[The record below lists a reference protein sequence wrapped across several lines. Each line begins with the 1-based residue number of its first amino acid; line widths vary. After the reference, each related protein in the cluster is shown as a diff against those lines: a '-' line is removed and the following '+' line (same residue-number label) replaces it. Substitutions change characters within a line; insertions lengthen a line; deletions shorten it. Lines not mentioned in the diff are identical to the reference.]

1 MVHTSSKQA
10 SSRPALFAR
19 IVGGAWIALALLL
32 AELVFPG
39 HASADGGAPNLA
51 YVAGTAQGIS
61 VIDIQQQKVTK
72 TISVAG
78 NPHTVLL
85 SLDGRFLYV
94 SQPGLNRVSI
104 LSASTGQTICSATVA
119 GQPSLLTID
128 PGTNTLYAAG
138 SGANSISGLSDT
150 TCALKQTITLKSPV
164 YGMMVAVVGTG
175 DNGGT
180 GNQLWVSEN
189 NDLVYYDSTGKQ
201 LGSFAIPGGPQYIT
215 IPTGSFIYTTTRQG
229 AVYAVDLNTLKLTG
243 PLISDGPFGTMDYD
257 AVTDEIYVPNLQ
269 KEQIEV
275 LAPLITGASVPHEP
289 ARTIPLGVKPQSI
302 AITSDGQL
310 GFVALSGGNVAMLD
324 IPGRQLI
331 NTIHVGGDPQFI
343 ITGLYPPVIG
353 TTPQQASF
361 WTTVA
366 TVLAYVLVVALI
378 IIPILF
384 YRRYSRARTFKMKKR
399 E

>member
-1 MVHTSSKQA
+1 MT
-10 SSRPALFAR
+10 
-19 IVGGAWIALALLL
+19 GGAFIVMALLL
-32 AELVFPG
+32 AMLALPG
-39 HASADGGAPNLA
+39 RASADGGAPNLA

-78 NPHTVLL
+78 DPHTVLL

-94 SQPGLNRVSI
+94 SQPGLKRVSI
-104 LSASTGQTICSATVA
+104 ISASTGQSICSATVA
-119 GQPSLLTID
+119 GQPSLLAID

-138 SGANSISGLSDT
+138 SGANSISGLSNT
-150 TCALKQTITLKSPV
+150 TCALKQTITLKSPI
-164 YGMMVAVVGTG
+164 YGMAVAVVGTG

-189 NDLVYYDSTGKQ
+189 NNLVYFDATGKQ
-201 LGSFAIPGGPQYIT
+201 LGSFTIPGGPQYIT
-215 IPTGSFIYTTTRQG
+215 IPTGSYIYTTTRQG
-229 AVYAVDLNTLKLTG
+229 AVYAIDLNTLKLTG
-243 PLISDGPFGTMDYD
+243 PLISDGPYGTMDYD
-257 AVTDEIYVPNLQ
+257 AMTDQIYVPNLH
-269 KEQIEV
+269 KNQIDV
-275 LAPLITGASVPHEP
+275 LAPLITGASAPQEP
-289 ARTIPLGVKPQSI
+289 ARIIPLGVAPQSI

-331 NTIHVGGDPQFI
+331 NTIHVGGNPHFI

-361 WTTVA
+361 WSTVA
-366 TVLAYVLVVALI
+366 TVLAYLLVIALI

-384 YRRYSRARTFKMKKR
+384 YRRYSRARAFKMKKR

>member
-1 MVHTSSKQA
+1 MVHRSSKQA
-10 SSRPALFAR
+10 SSRSVLFAR
-19 IVGGAWIALALLL
+19 LAGGTWIALALLL
-32 AELVFPG
+32 AALVFPG

-78 NPHTVLL
+78 NPRTVLL

-104 LSASTGQTICSATVA
+104 LSASTGQTICSATVS
-119 GQPSLLTID
+119 GQPSLLAID

-138 SGANSISGLSDT
+138 SGSNSISGLSDT
-150 TCALKQTITLKSPV
+150 TCALKQTIALKSPV
-164 YGMMVAVVGTG
+164 YGMAVAVVGTG

-189 NDLVYYDSTGKQ
+189 NDLFYYDSTGKQ

-229 AVYAVDLNTLKLTG
+229 AVYAIDLNTLKLTG

-257 AVTDEIYVPNLQ
+257 AVTDQVYVPNLQ

-289 ARTIPLGVKPQSI
+289 TRIIPLGVKPQSI

-310 GFVALSGGNVAMLD
+310 GFVALNGGNVAMLD

-331 NTIHVGGDPQFI
+331 NTIHVGGNPQFI

-366 TVLAYVLVVALI
+366 TVLAYLLVVALI

-384 YRRYSRARTFKMKKR
+384 YRRYTRARAFKMDKR

>member
-1 MVHTSSKQA
+1 MT
-10 SSRPALFAR
+10 
-19 IVGGAWIALALLL
+19 GGAFIVMALLL
-32 AELVFPG
+32 AILALPG
-39 HASADGGAPNLA
+39 RASADGGAPNLA

-78 NPHTVLL
+78 DPHTVLL

-104 LSASTGQTICSATVA
+104 ISASTGQSICSATVA
-119 GQPSLLTID
+119 GQPSLLAID

-138 SGANSISGLSDT
+138 SGANSISGLSNT
-150 TCALKQTITLKSPV
+150 TCALKQTITLKSPI
-164 YGMMVAVVGTG
+164 YGMAVAVVGTG

-189 NDLVYYDSTGKQ
+189 NNLVYFDATGKQ
-201 LGSFAIPGGPQYIT
+201 LGSFTIPGGPQYIT
-215 IPTGSFIYTTTRQG
+215 IPTGSYIYTTTRQG
-229 AVYAVDLNTLKLTG
+229 AVYAIDLNTLKLTG
-243 PLISDGPFGTMDYD
+243 PLISDGPYGTMDYD
-257 AVTDEIYVPNLQ
+257 AMTDQIYVPNLH
-269 KEQIEV
+269 KNQIDV
-275 LAPLITGASVPHEP
+275 LAPLITGASAPQEP
-289 ARTIPLGVKPQSI
+289 ARIIPLGVAPQSI

-331 NTIHVGGDPQFI
+331 NTIHVGGNPHFI

-361 WTTVA
+361 WSTVA
-366 TVLAYVLVVALI
+366 TVLAYLLVIALI

-384 YRRYSRARTFKMKKR
+384 YRRYSRARAFKMKKR

>member
-1 MVHTSSKQA
+1 MT
-10 SSRPALFAR
+10 
-19 IVGGAWIALALLL
+19 GGAFIVMALLL
-32 AELVFPG
+32 AMLALPG
-39 HASADGGAPNLA
+39 RASADGGAPNLA

-78 NPHTVLL
+78 DPHTVLL

-104 LSASTGQTICSATVA
+104 ISASTGQTICSATVA
-119 GQPSLLTID
+119 GQPSLLAID

-138 SGANSISGLSDT
+138 SGANSISGLSNT
-150 TCALKQTITLKSPV
+150 TCALKQTITLKSPI
-164 YGMMVAVVGTG
+164 YGMAVAVVGTG

-189 NDLVYYDSTGKQ
+189 NNLVYFDATGKQ
-201 LGSFAIPGGPQYIT
+201 LGSFTIPGGPQYIT
-215 IPTGSFIYTTTRQG
+215 IPTGSYIYTTTRQG
-229 AVYAVDLNTLKLTG
+229 AVYAIDLNTLKLTG
-243 PLISDGPFGTMDYD
+243 PLISDGPYGTMDYD
-257 AVTDEIYVPNLQ
+257 AMTDQIYVPNLH
-269 KEQIEV
+269 KNQIDV
-275 LAPLITGASVPHEP
+275 LAPLITGASAPQEP
-289 ARTIPLGVKPQSI
+289 ARIIPLGVAPQSI

-331 NTIHVGGDPQFI
+331 NTIHVGGNPHFI

-361 WTTVA
+361 WSTVA
-366 TVLAYVLVVALI
+366 TVLAYLLVIALI

-384 YRRYSRARTFKMKKR
+384 YRRYSRARAFKMKKR

>member
-1 MVHTSSKQA
+1 MT
-10 SSRPALFAR
+10 
-19 IVGGAWIALALLL
+19 GGAFIVMALLL
-32 AELVFPG
+32 AMLALPG
-39 HASADGGAPNLA
+39 RASADGGAPNLA

-78 NPHTVLL
+78 DPHTVLL

-104 LSASTGQTICSATVA
+104 ISASTGQSICSATVA
-119 GQPSLLTID
+119 GQPSLLAID

-138 SGANSISGLSDT
+138 SGANSISGLSNT
-150 TCALKQTITLKSPV
+150 TCALKQTITLKSPI
-164 YGMMVAVVGTG
+164 YGMAVAVVGTG

-189 NDLVYYDSTGKQ
+189 NNLVYFDATGKQ
-201 LGSFAIPGGPQYIT
+201 LGSFTIPGGPQYIT
-215 IPTGSFIYTTTRQG
+215 IPTGSYIYTTTRQG
-229 AVYAVDLNTLKLTG
+229 AVYAIDLNTLKLTG
-243 PLISDGPFGTMDYD
+243 PLISDGPYGTMDYD
-257 AVTDEIYVPNLQ
+257 AMTDQIYVPNLH
-269 KEQIEV
+269 KNQIDV
-275 LAPLITGASVPHEP
+275 LAPLITGASAPQEP
-289 ARTIPLGVKPQSI
+289 ARIIPLGVAPQSI

-331 NTIHVGGDPQFI
+331 NTIHVGGNPHFI

-361 WTTVA
+361 WSTVA
-366 TVLAYVLVVALI
+366 TVLAYLLVIALI

-384 YRRYSRARTFKMKKR
+384 YRRYSRARAFKMKKR

>member
-1 MVHTSSKQA
+1 M
-10 SSRPALFAR
+10 
-19 IVGGAWIALALLL
+19 ALLL
-32 AELVFPG
+32 TAIVFPG
-39 HASADGGAPNLA
+39 RVSADGGAPNLA

-78 NPHTVLL
+78 DPHTVLL

-104 LSASTGQTICSATVA
+104 ISAGTGQTICSATVP
-119 GQPSLLTID
+119 GQPTLLTID

-138 SGANSISGLSDT
+138 NGADSISALNDS
-150 TCALKQTITLKSPV
+150 TCALKQTIALKSPA
-164 YGMMVAVVGTG
+164 YGLAVAVVGTG

-189 NDLVYYDSTGKQ
+189 NDLFYYDSTGKQ
-201 LGSFAIPGGPQYIT
+201 LGSFPIPGGPQYIT
-215 IPTGSFIYTTTRQG
+215 IPAGSSIYTTTRQG
-229 AVYAVDLNTLKLTG
+229 AVYAIDLNTLKVLG

-257 AVTDEIYVPNLQ
+257 AMTNQIYVPNQQ
-269 KEQIEV
+269 KDQIDV
-275 LAPLITGASVPHEP
+275 LAPVITGAPVPQEP
-289 ARTIPLGVKPQSI
+289 VRTIPLGVKPESI

-331 NTIHVGGDPQFI
+331 NTIHVGGNPHFI
-343 ITGLYPPVIG
+343 ITGLYPPLIG
-353 TTPQQASF
+353 TTPQQASI
-361 WTTVA
+361 WSTVG

-384 YRRYSRARTFKMKKR
+384 YRRFSRARSFKKDLK

>member
-1 MVHTSSKQA
+1 MVHTSSKQT
-10 SSRPALFAR
+10 PARSAPSAR
-19 IVGGAWIALALLL
+19 IAGGACIALALLL
-32 AELVFPG
+32 ALLAFPG

-104 LSASTGQTICSATVA
+104 LSASTGQTICSATVS

-138 SGANSISGLSDT
+138 SGADSISGLSDT

-164 YGMMVAVVGTG
+164 YGLAVAVVGTG

-189 NDLVYYDSTGKQ
+189 NDLVYYDSSGKQ

-229 AVYAVDLNTLKLTG
+229 AVYAIDLNTLKLTG

-257 AVTDEIYVPNLQ
+257 AMTDQVFVPNLQ

-275 LAPLITGASVPHEP
+275 LAPLITGASMPHEP
-289 ARTIPLGVKPQSI
+289 ARIIPLGVKPQSI

-366 TVLAYVLVVALI
+366 TVLAYLLVVALI

-384 YRRYSRARTFKMKKR
+384 YRRYTRARAFKMDKR

>member
-1 MVHTSSKQA
+1 MT
-10 SSRPALFAR
+10 
-19 IVGGAWIALALLL
+19 GGAFIVMALLL
-32 AELVFPG
+32 AMLALPG
-39 HASADGGAPNLA
+39 RASADGGAPNLA

-78 NPHTVLL
+78 DPHTVLL

-94 SQPGLNRVSI
+94 SQPGLKRVSI
-104 LSASTGQTICSATVA
+104 ISASTGQTICSATVA
-119 GQPSLLTID
+119 GQPSLLAID

-138 SGANSISGLSDT
+138 SGANSISGLSNT
-150 TCALKQTITLKSPV
+150 TCALKQTITLKSPI
-164 YGMMVAVVGTG
+164 YGMAVAVVGTG

-189 NDLVYYDSTGKQ
+189 NNLVYFDATGKQ
-201 LGSFAIPGGPQYIT
+201 LGSFTIPGGPQYIT
-215 IPTGSFIYTTTRQG
+215 IPTGSYIYTTTRQG
-229 AVYAVDLNTLKLTG
+229 AVYAIDLNTLKLTG
-243 PLISDGPFGTMDYD
+243 PLISDGPYGTMDYD
-257 AVTDEIYVPNLQ
+257 AMTDQIYVPNLH
-269 KEQIEV
+269 KNQIDV
-275 LAPLITGASVPHEP
+275 LAPLITGASAPQEP
-289 ARTIPLGVKPQSI
+289 ARIIPLGVAPQSI

-331 NTIHVGGDPQFI
+331 NTIHVGGNPHFI

-361 WTTVA
+361 WSTVA
-366 TVLAYVLVVALI
+366 TVLAYLLVIALI

-384 YRRYSRARTFKMKKR
+384 YRRYSRARAFKMKKR

>member
-1 MVHTSSKQA
+1 MAHTSSKQA
-10 SSRPALFAR
+10 SARSAPFAR
-19 IVGGAWIALALLL
+19 IAGGACIALALLL
-32 AELVFPG
+32 APFALPG
-39 HASADGGAPNLA
+39 RASADGGAPNLA

-78 NPHTVLL
+78 DPHTVLL

-128 PGTNTLYAAG
+128 PGTSTLYAAG
-138 SGANSISGLSDT
+138 SGADSISGLSDT

-164 YGMMVAVVGTG
+164 YGMAVAVVGTG

-229 AVYAVDLNTLKLTG
+229 AVYAIDLNTLKLTG

-257 AVTDEIYVPNLQ
+257 AMTDQVYVPNLQ
-269 KEQIEV
+269 KNQIDV
-275 LAPLITGASVPHEP
+275 LAPLITGASAPHEP
-289 ARTIPLGVKPQSI
+289 ARIIPLGVAPQSI

-331 NTIHVGGDPQFI
+331 NTIHVGGSPHFI

-361 WTTVA
+361 WSTVA
-366 TVLAYVLVVALI
+366 TVLAYLLVVALI

-384 YRRYSRARTFKMKKR
+384 YRRYSRARTFKMNKR